1 MKLFSSRKYFDNLSS
16 DNPSFW
22 GYDKLM
28 HPIIRVSFKDIKQL
42 AINSIKHSSIES
54 KLKDHYLRIFKE
66 DWDRF
71 INRFATL

>member
-1 MKLFSSRKYFDNLSS
+1 MKLFNSAKCFDTLSS
-16 DNPSFW
+16 DHPSFW

-28 HPIIRVSFKDIKQL
+28 HSIIRVSFTDIKQL